1 MLGWLLNLGFAG
13 GSVVVVTPDEIITF
27 TAAIQQTESF
37 DAAIRQTQ
45 DFNAAIQQT
54 ETFDADTL

>member
-13 GSVVVVTPDEIITF
+13 GSVVVTPDEIITF
-27 TAAIQQTESF
+27 VAEIQQNEG
-37 DAAIRQTQ
+37 
-45 DFNAAIQQT
+45 FNAEIQQT

>member
-13 GSVVVVTPDEIITF
+13 GGVVVTPDEIITF
-27 TAAIQQTESF
+27 TAAIRQTENF
-37 DAAIRQTQ
+37 DAAIRQTEG
-45 DFNAAIQQT
+45 FNAAIQQT